1 MEPDHVYNHCPC
13 QVSCRAGDSQGH
25 PAPEP
30 EVTHP
35 FRLVAIRT
43 LVNFQPTPVI

>member
-1 MEPDHVYNHCPC
+1 MEQDHSYPHG
-13 QVSCRAGDSQGH
+13 RAGDSQGH
-25 PAPEP
+25 PAPEL